1 MSSFNFTTLPEEPTF
16 VQVESNLEPYL
27 SVHKDLVQS
36 EYNEE
41 YYSSEDIDEKEI
53 KFCEPIW
60 KQIEQSI
67 KDIKKSIIDLE
78 KIKRSSL
85 INSVIDSAYEKID
98 LAERML
104 IGDIT
109 KKENEQYPILD
120 TSYISWK
127 HINAYQE
134 FANDLLEFNNDL
146 TEIIIAFMV

>member
-1 MSSFNFTTLPEEPTF
+1 MSSFKFTLPEEPTF
-16 VQVESNLEPYL
+16 FHIESNLEPYL
-27 SVHKDLVQS
+27 SVHNDLVQY
-36 EYNEE
+36 EYESSNQNEV
-41 YYSSEDIDEKEI
+41 DIDEKEI
-53 KFCEPIW
+53 NYCVPIW
-60 KQIEQSI
+60 EQIEQSI
-67 KDIKKSIIDLE
+67 KDIKKSIVDLE

-85 INSVIDSAYEKID
+85 INSVIDSAYEKLD

-104 IGDIT
+104 IGNIT

-134 FANDLLEFNNDL
+134 FANDLLEYNNDL